1 MESVHLMNS
10 VLNRSNSLK
19 FVSPIFLML
28 MVLIFSGCGK
38 SPEPRKRQ
46 GILDSPAHHVLR
58 GQDLIQQKRWN
69 AAQRQFD
76 SALELDP
83 EFPPALSGK
92 SLVKAHQ
99 LNQKG
104 RKLERVETLREES
117 KNYLEN

>member
-19 FVSPIFLML
+19 FVSSIFLLL
-28 MVLIFSGCGK
+28 MALILSGCGK

-46 GILDSPAHHVLR
+46 GTLDTPAHHALR

-69 AAQRQFD
+69 AAKKQFD

-83 EFPPALSGK
+83 EFPPALLKQHKINLMYQSFK
-92 SLVKAHQ
+92 K
-99 LNQKG
+99 
-104 RKLERVETLREES
+104 KL
-117 KNYLEN
+117 KFF